1 MGRGNEGAGTGAFLA
16 VCSSRDDSL
25 SINSFGK
32 QLICRADAL
41 LAIRLRLRIQ
51 DQAVDEIHSNFNRNR
66 A

>member
-1 MGRGNEGAGTGAFLA
+1 MGRGNEGAGTGAFHA
-16 VCSSRDDSL
+16 VGPSRDDSL

-41 LAIRLRLRIQ
+41 LATRLYSHIQ
-51 DQAVDEIHSNFNRNR
+51 DQAADEIHGDFNRNR